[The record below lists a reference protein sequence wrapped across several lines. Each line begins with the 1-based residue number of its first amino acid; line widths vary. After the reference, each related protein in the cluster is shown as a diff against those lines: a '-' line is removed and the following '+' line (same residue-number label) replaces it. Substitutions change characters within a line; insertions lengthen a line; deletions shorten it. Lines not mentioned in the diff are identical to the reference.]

1 MRLYNS
7 VGPNPR
13 VVRMFLAEKGVELE
27 TVQVDIMA
35 GENRQKPHLERN
47 PAGQAP
53 TLELDD
59 GTFIAEIIAIC
70 EYLDE
75 LYPEPALI
83 GSTPQ
88 ERAVTRMWTRRIDL
102 NVVEPML
109 IGFRSSEGFAMFKDR
124 VRLLPQAAADLK
136 TIAQESIAW
145 LDGLI
150 GDGPFVAG
158 ASLTLA
164 DILLFCTMDFGASVG
179 QPLNSD
185 NTNIV
190 AWFARMK
197 ARPSAAATAG

>member
-27 TVQVDIMA
+27 TLQVDIMA

-83 GSTPQ
+83 GTTPQ

-136 TIAQESIAW
+136 TIAQESITW

-179 QPLNSD
+179 QPLNPD

-197 ARPSAAATAG
+197 ARPSAVATA